1 MLGRM
6 RAKRTIAVTAALLGL
21 TALMVSP
28 ASAAA
33 GSWKAY
39 GNTNPITSSPHK
51 WVCAGSKSIATDVLA
66 QVCVIR
72 SSGGGSAQG
81 AVIVRNNR
89 SSAFSTTARVDL
101 WTAEHG
107 QFDWWYCTSSGV
119 GANSWSV
126 CFGRSQAVPS
136 SNLANS
142 TGFAREQYLG
152 ITGLV

>member
-1 MLGRM
+1 MSVR
-6 RAKRTIAVTAALLGL
+6 RTIAVITALLGL
-21 TALMVSP
+21 ILVTAGP
-28 ASAAA
+28 ASAAT
-33 GSWKAY
+33 GSWQAY

-51 WVCAGSKSIATDVLA
+51 WVCASSKAIATDVLA
-66 QVCVIR
+66 RVCVIR
-72 SSGGGSAQG
+72 TASGGSAQG

-142 TGFAREQYLG
+142 TGYARELPLG
-152 ITGLV
+152 FTGLV

>member
-1 MLGRM
+1 MSSR
-6 RAKRTIAVTAALLGL
+6 RTIAIIAALLGL
-21 TALMVSP
+21 TVATAAP
-28 ASAAA
+28 ASAAE

-72 SSGGGSAQG
+72 TASGGSAQG

-101 WTAEHG
+101 WTAEHD

-152 ITGLV
+152 VTGLV